1 MNDNNRQNS
10 TINWYPGHMAK
21 TKREIKEKLN
31 LIDVVY
37 EVIDSRMPS
46 SSKISDIDEIIKNKK
61 RIIIMTKYDLCDKE
75 ETNKFIRFYEK
86 KGYTVI
92 PADLTSVKNIPTI
105 IEKTKEI
112 MKEEIKKR
120 QEKGLLERKTRV
132 LVIGVPNAGKST
144 LINKLVGKT
153 KAGVGNKPGF
163 TKELSWIRVGSDIE
177 LLDSPGIL
185 WPKLEN
191 QEEAHILA
199 SLSSIK
205 EEILDNY
212 DISTFILKK
221 LYELYPDKLY
231 ERYKISSVSE
241 DLIEEYEQI
250 GKIRGALQRG
260 GIVDYDKV
268 SNIIIQDLKSGRF
281 GNITFDRM

>member
-1 MNDNNRQNS
+1 MENRQNS
-10 TINWYPGHMAK
+10 TNINWYPGHMAK
-21 TKREIKEKLN
+21 TRREIKEKLN

-37 EVIDSRMPS
+37 EVIDARMPLA
-46 SSKISDIDEIIKNKK
+46 SKISDIDEIVKNKK
-61 RIIIMTKYDLCDKE
+61 RILIMTKYDLCDKS
-75 ETNKFIRFYEK
+75 ETNKFIKFYED
-86 KGYTVI
+86 KGYVVV
-92 PADLTSVKNIPTI
+92 PVDLTSAKNVPTI
-105 IEKTKEI
+105 IDKTKEI
-112 MKEEIKKR
+112 MKDEIEKR
-120 QEKGLLERKTRV
+120 KAKGLLERKTRV

-144 LINKLVGKT
+144 LINKLVGKN

-163 TKELSWIRVGSDIE
+163 TKELSWIRVNSEIE

-205 EEILDNY
+205 EEILDSY
-212 DISTFILKK
+212 DISSFILRR
-221 LYELYPDKLY
+221 LYELYPEKLL
-231 ERYKISSVSE
+231 ERYKISSLSE

-250 GKIRGALQRG
+250 GKIRGALQKG

-281 GNITFDRM
+281 KDITFDRM